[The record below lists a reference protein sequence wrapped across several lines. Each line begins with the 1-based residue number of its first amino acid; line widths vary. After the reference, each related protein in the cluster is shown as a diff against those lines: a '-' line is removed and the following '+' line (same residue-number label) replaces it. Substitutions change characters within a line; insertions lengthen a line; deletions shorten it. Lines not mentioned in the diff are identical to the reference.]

1 MFEGFTVLARV
12 AICYGGTCSSVCQKG
27 SLAVVDGSIVHLAH
41 TTVGVMPVVV
51 NGDYILN
58 FGFGKRMS
66 SPFSFA
72 GTG

>member
-1 MFEGFTVLARV
+1 M

-27 SLAVVDGSIVHLAH
+27 SLVVVDGSIVHLAH

-66 SPFSFA
+66 SFFLLRGKGEMSQV
-72 GTG
+72 

>member
-1 MFEGFTVLARV
+1 M

-27 SLAVVDGSIVHLAH
+27 SLVVIDGSIVHLEH
-41 TTVGVMPVVV
+41 STVGVMPVVV

-66 SPFSFA
+66 SLFHLRGEVEMSQV
-72 GTG
+72 